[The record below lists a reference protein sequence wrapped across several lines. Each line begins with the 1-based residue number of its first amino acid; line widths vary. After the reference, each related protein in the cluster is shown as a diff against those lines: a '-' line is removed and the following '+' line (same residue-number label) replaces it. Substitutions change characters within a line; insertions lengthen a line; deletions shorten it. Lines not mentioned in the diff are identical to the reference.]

1 MLGLGP
7 DLWSAVDTGRVGRR
21 VDDGRLI
28 ILGVVVSVVLT
39 GGRHGPL
46 SNVVDRLLIVACVLC
61 SRVIVARVL
70 FQRTLLVS

>member
-21 VDDGRLI
+21 VDDGRLVV
-28 ILGVVVSVVLT
+28 LGVVVAVVLT
-39 GGRHGPL
+39 GGRNGPL
-46 SNVVDRLLIVACVLC
+46 SNVVGRWLVVACVLC

-70 FQRTLLVS
+70 FQCAFLIS